1 MKLNWFSL
9 FLLFQ
14 ANLIYSQVPPVSPFQ
29 TERIDCFALIHA
41 DLNIKPGVVIRDG
54 TLVFRGGVITGAGA
68 GIPIPAGARII
79 DLKGKSVYAGWIE
92 AAALNWTKTTLP
104 AGTILKP
111 RKWNP
116 NVQPETSVFDVAV
129 PDEKIVGKF
138 RSAGFTTACFHAPDG
153 ILRGESAVLDLGF
166 QGSGKDA
173 VPASPAWSLSL
184 DVPAAGPDPNSE
196 MGAIALIRQT
206 FFDAAWYESRME
218 AWKKNPGATSL
229 PAQDAAL
236 ESLIRATKNKPAF
249 FCVTTDELQIP
260 RFERLSAEL
269 GFSPV
274 FIGSGMEFKWLKSAG
289 NFPKHPFILP
299 LTFPKA
305 PDVSSPEKALN
316 ATLDELLEW
325 DFAPENPAL
334 VQKEGF
340 PVALTTRGLPDGI
353 AFLSALRLA
362 VQRGLAEPDAIR
374 ALTETPAK
382 LLGISQTHGTLEP
395 GKNASFFIASG
406 PVFSSE
412 TVITDLWIRGIK
424 ISGSSDL
431 PAEPKGTY
439 GKSPGTNRITVSG
452 SGSGAR
458 ITLDRDQHTFSLS
471 QVKQENGVLSGTFRS
486 DSPGKSGVAALSLSA
501 GKAGLDLTFLWPD
514 GTTETRFLPALPD
527 SAEPHAPAEK
537 QPVEKASFPLTFP
550 FGAYG
555 REGSEPEQPAAI
567 LVKSATLWT
576 AGPDENREETD
587 LLVQKGKISLIGKNL
602 KSPAGALVLD
612 GHGKHVTPGIIDAH
626 SHTAISNGVNETG
639 QGVSAEV
646 RIGDV
651 VDPTD
656 ISIYRQLA
664 GGVTTSNLM
673 HGSANAI
680 GGQTQIVKFRWG
692 QPAENLKFK
701 DAFPGIKFALGEN
714 PRQAN
719 RYENTR
725 YPKTRMGVYEV
736 IRDEFIRAAEYKT
749 AWETWK
755 KNPDQPK
762 PRRDLELE
770 AISEILDGKRG
781 IQCHSYVQS
790 EILALIR
797 IGDELGF
804 KVKAFQHILEG
815 YKVAGEMARHG
826 AGGSGFSD
834 WWAYKYEV
842 IDAIPYNGPMME
854 KEGVVVSF
862 NSDSDELARRLNTEA
877 AKAVK
882 YGGVSPGK
890 AIRYVT
896 LNAAVNL
903 GIDHLTGSL
912 EPGKDADFVIW
923 DGNPLSTFSRPD
935 QTWIDGRL
943 YFDRSQDKAD
953 QEKIDRMKKTLI
965 QKILNSGVPMEKS
978 LKEKVTRPKMDRCLE
993 VYDET
998 GLMTRG
1004 DLQ

>member
-1 MKLNWFSL
+1 MKLNWLCL
-9 FLLFQ
+9 FLIFQ
-14 ANLIYSQVPPVSPFQ
+14 MNLVFSQVPPVSSFQ

-41 DLNIKPGVVIRDG
+41 DLYIKPGVVIKDG
-54 TLVFRGGVITGAGA
+54 TLVFRGGVITGAGS
-68 GIPIPAGARII
+68 GIPIPDEARVI

-92 AAALNWTKTTLP
+92 PAASNWTKTTLP
-104 AGTILKP
+104 PGTTLKP

-116 NVQPETSVFDVAV
+116 NIQPETSVFDFAV

-138 RSAGFTTACFHAPDG
+138 RSAGFTTACFLASDG
-153 ILRGESAVLDLGF
+153 LLRGESAVLDLGL

-173 VPASPAWSLSL
+173 VPAPPAWSLSL
-184 DVPAAGPDPNSE
+184 ATPSAGPDPNSE

-218 AWKKNPGATSL
+218 SWKKNPGANQL

-236 ESLIRATKNKPAF
+236 ERLIRATKTKPAF

-260 RFERLSAEL
+260 RFERLAAEL

-274 FIGSGMEFKWLKSAG
+274 FVGSGMEFKWLKSAG

-299 LTFPKA
+299 LNFPKA

-316 ATLDELLEW
+316 ATLEELLEW

-334 VQKEGF
+334 VRKEGF
-340 PVALTTRGLPDGI
+340 PVAFTTRGLPDGS

-374 ALTETPAK
+374 ALTETPAA
-382 LLGISQTHGTLEP
+382 LLGISKTHGSLEP
-395 GKNASFFIASG
+395 GKTASFFIATGS
-406 PVFSSE
+406 VFSSE
-412 TVITDLWIRGIK
+412 TVITDLWIKGIK
-424 ISGSSDL
+424 ITGSSDL

-439 GKSPGTNRITVSG
+439 GRATGTNLVSISG
-452 SGSGAR
+452 SGSGTR
-458 ITLDRDQHTFSLS
+458 ITLDRERKSFSIS
-471 QVKQENGVLSGTFRS
+471 QVKLENSVLSGSFRS
-486 DSPGKSGVAALSLSA
+486 DSLGKPGISVISLSA
-501 GKAGLDLTFLWPD
+501 EKTGLDLTLLWPD
-514 GTTETRFLPALPD
+514 GTSETEFLPARSD
-527 SAEPHAPAEK
+527 SASTLVPAEK

-555 REGSEPEQPAAI
+555 REGSEPEQPSAV

-587 LLVQKGKISLIGKNL
+587 LLVQKGKISQIGKNL
-602 KSPAGALVLD
+602 KAPAGALVLD
-612 GHGKHVTPGIIDAH
+612 CRGKHVTPGIIDAH

-714 PRQAN
+714 PRQSN
-719 RYENTR
+719 RYDNTR

-749 AWETWK
+749 AWEMWK
-755 KNPDQPK
+755 KNQDQPK

-804 KVKAFQHILEG
+804 KVKTFQHILEG

-854 KEGVVVSF
+854 QEGVVVSF

-882 YGGVSPGK
+882 YGGVPPEK

-896 LNAAVNL
+896 LNAAINL

-912 EPGKDADFVIW
+912 ETGKDADFVIW

-943 YFDRSQDKAD
+943 YFDREQDKAD
-953 QEKIDRMKKTLI
+953 QEKIDRMKKALI
-965 QKILNSGVPMEKS
+965 QKILNSGVPMEKIS
-978 LKEKVTRPKMDRCLE
+978 KDKITRPKMDRCLE

-998 GLMTRG
+998 GLITRG
-1004 DLQ
+1004 DLK